1 MATRSSI
8 DAAAAGRRRT
18 ARVLAACVA
27 ASLAL
32 HAALLLTL
40 PGWIRAEVHVGPLEV
55 TLEKVEP
62 PQPIAMAPREP
73 PRAPPREPARIEK
86 RPLPKPRRVEQPV
99 VRPRPQVL
107 ALPKE
112 ASAPRPA
119 FTIAPPEPRALPEP
133 PAPRESPG
141 EVARAAPKGD
151 TAPAE
156 KITPPVFT
164 AAYLRNPQPVYPL
177 SARRRGE
184 QGTVL
189 LKVLVT
195 REGAAA
201 AVDVEKTSG
210 HAALDQAALEA
221 VRKWRFAPARRGAE
235 PIASSVLVPIVFR
248 LEGVS

>member
-1 MATRSSI
+1 M
-8 DAAAAGRRRT
+8 
-18 ARVLAACVA
+18 
-27 ASLAL
+27 
-32 HAALLLTL
+32 
-40 PGWIRAEVHVGPLEV
+40 RAEVRIFPLEV
-55 TLEKVEP
+55 TLEKIEP
-62 PQPIAMAPREP
+62 PQPLAMAPREP
-73 PRAPPREPARIEK
+73 PRTEK
-86 RPLPKPRRVEQPV
+86 RPPPRPRPPRVEQPA
-99 VRPRPQVL
+99 VRPPPQPL

-112 ASAPRPA
+112 ASVPEPT
-119 FTIAPPEPRALPEP
+119 FTVPPPEPRAAPEP
-133 PAPRESPG
+133 PAARESSR
-141 EVARAAPKGD
+141 EVARGAPKGD
-151 TAPAE
+151 VAPAE
-156 KITPPVFT
+156 KITPPVFS

-201 AVDVEKTSG
+201 SVGVERTSG

-235 PIASSVLVPIVFR
+235 PIESSVLVPIVFR

>member
-18 ARVLAACVA
+18 TRVLAACLA

-40 PGWIRAEVHVGPLEV
+40 PGWMRAEVHVAPLEV

-62 PQPIAMAPREP
+62 PRPIAMAPREP
-73 PRAPPREPARIEK
+73 PREPPRTRK
-86 RPLPKPRRVEQPV
+86 RPPPKPRRVEQPV

-112 ASAPRPA
+112 ASAPPPA
-119 FTIAPPEPRALPEP
+119 FTIAAPEPRAAPEP
-133 PAPRESPG
+133 PAAREPSR
-141 EVARAAPKGD
+141 EVARGAPKGD

-184 QGTVL
+184 QGTVV

-201 AVDVEKTSG
+201 SVDVEKTSG
-210 HAALDQAALEA
+210 HSSLDHAALEA

-235 PIASSVLVPIVFR
+235 PIESSVLVPIVFR